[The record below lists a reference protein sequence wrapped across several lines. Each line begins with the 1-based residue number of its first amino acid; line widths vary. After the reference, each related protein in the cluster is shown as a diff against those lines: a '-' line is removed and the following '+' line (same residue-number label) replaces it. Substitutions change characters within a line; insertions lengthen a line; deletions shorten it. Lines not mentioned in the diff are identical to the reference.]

1 MPRGPGLP
9 SAYRTWTSMM
19 PPAGRPLPAP
29 PPIPRCARS
38 EEAERQKSNRG
49 SKTCEERRDI
59 RYLQGLDRGRG
70 KKGRSYEF
78 TEAQVTKLVD
88 GRLAGGI
95 DDVKHIESHLE
106 LHALGQLDGIFEVRI
121 HTAGDWRTT
130 QVAAAE
136 QRHFAR
142 VLISLLC
149 IQGG

>member
-78 TEAQVTKLVD
+78 TEAQEYMQSKETGAKKK
-88 GRLAGGI
+88 RAP
-95 DDVKHIESHLE
+95 
-106 LHALGQLDGIFEVRI
+106 
-121 HTAGDWRTT
+121 
-130 QVAAAE
+130 AAAG
-136 QRHFAR
+136 A
-142 VLISLLC
+142 LP
-149 IQGG
+149 G